1 MSGHNS
7 IVIDEKPILV
17 VEDNPADVA
26 LIRRAFE
33 KVRLANP
40 LQIVT
45 HGDAAVDYLSGQG
58 MYADRKRFP
67 LPVLVLL
74 DLNLP
79 RRSGIEVLQW
89 LRARPDLQHLP
100 VAVLTLSQQDQD
112 VNAAYDI
119 GVHSYLVKPVHLDG
133 LMQLL
138 KTTPLHWLL
147 LDSPPD
153 SSADDDGGKAR

>member
-1 MSGHNS
+1 MSRNS
-7 IVIDEKPILV
+7 FDIDEKPILV
-17 VEDNPADVA
+17 VEDNSADVI

-33 KVRLANP
+33 KIRLVNP
-40 LQIVT
+40 VQVVT

-58 MYADRKRFP
+58 MYADRRRFP
-67 LPVLVLL
+67 LPVLILL
-74 DLNLP
+74 DLILP

-89 LRARPDLQHLP
+89 LRAQQNLQHIP

-133 LMQLL
+133 LLQLL
-138 KTTPLHWLL
+138 KTTNLYWAL
-147 LDSPPD
+147 LDQPP
-153 SSADDDGGKAR
+153 R